1 VSARVTVQDGTVF
14 DQMRHQNERSGI
26 LQQIGASGVFRDKI
40 MRSGEDRP
48 DLSLQSLQNES
59 GNLAMP
65 NSQRFLVWI
74 RSGEMV
80 EMTS

>member
-1 VSARVTVQDGTVF
+1 
-14 DQMRHQNERSGI
+14 
-26 LQQIGASGVFRDKI
+26 